1 MAIASFPPSIACSWK
16 KANSNYDNI
25 KMDKT
30 SQRIY
35 NQMSFGGADLQNYHQ
50 DKGAQAIQFRA
61 FSAAGPSIQMPL
73 IRYWKSY

>member
-1 MAIASFPPSIACSWK
+1 
-16 KANSNYDNI
+16 
-25 KMDKT
+25 MDKN
-30 SQRIY
+30 SQRID